1 MLLKLNQHDA
11 HLLRELLADYL
22 PELRMEVARTERRE
36 YRHRLVDRLD
46 LVERLLEELDRTD
59 LPVPSSERP

>member
-1 MLLKLNQHDA
+1 MQLNLNEHDA
-11 HLLRELLADYL
+11 RLLRELLADYL

-46 LVERLLEELDRTD
+46 LLERLLEELDRTD
-59 LPVPSSERP
+59 RLARSSERS